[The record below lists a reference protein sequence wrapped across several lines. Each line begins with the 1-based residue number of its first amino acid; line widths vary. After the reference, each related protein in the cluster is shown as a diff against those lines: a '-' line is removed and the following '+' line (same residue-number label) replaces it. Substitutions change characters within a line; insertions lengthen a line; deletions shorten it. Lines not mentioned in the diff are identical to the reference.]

1 MTLCLFFPQ
10 WIAYNFRL
18 HGLNISTSV
27 EVVDHTNVKYYNFG
41 VTRLAWHR
49 FGCISSLKHML
60 EEACSHWWVQ
70 QNLFGAEEFVFK
82 NWFDLGT
89 RLPITSSAIEFVS
102 FDGLYIQGELG

>member
-1 MTLCLFFPQ
+1 MSFLPAMDCRQ
-10 WIAYNFRL
+10 FRL

-60 EEACSHWWVQ
+60 EEACSHWWI
-70 QNLFGAEEFVFK
+70 A
-82 NWFDLGT
+82 
-89 RLPITSSAIEFVS
+89 EFVS
-102 FDGLYIQGELG
+102 GICLVRG